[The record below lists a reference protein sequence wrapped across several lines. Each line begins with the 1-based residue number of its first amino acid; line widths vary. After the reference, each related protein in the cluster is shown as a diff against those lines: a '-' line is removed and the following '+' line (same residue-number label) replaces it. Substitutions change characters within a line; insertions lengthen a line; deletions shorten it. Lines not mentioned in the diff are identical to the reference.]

1 MHERAVKPH
10 PRGALVEVRAQPL
23 ARRAGLVGEWNGLP
37 KLAVAAPP
45 EDGRA
50 NEALALLL
58 AEILGLRRAQ
68 VALARG
74 ATSRTKSFVVELAPQ
89 EVLARLGKARGP

>member
-1 MHERAVKPH
+1 M
-10 PRGALVEVRAQPL
+10 RAQPG
-23 ARRAGLVGEWNGLP
+23 ARRQGLAGAWNGLP
-37 KLAVAAPP
+37 KFAVSAPP
-45 EDGRA
+45 LDGRA

-74 ATSRTKSFVVELAPQ
+74 ATSRTKAFVVELAPE
-89 EVLARLGKARGP
+89 EVLARLKKARRA